1 MVRAMVTRG
10 EAAREIVRLLPAVAV
25 NLRLA
30 TLMDLDGIDLTANQL
45 LALQLVALAPD
56 GRMKAGEIA
65 GRLGISSQAATA
77 LVDRLVSAGVVD
89 RSHGEDRRVVWVSAT
104 AAGRELLN
112 GLAAGLEKLIEYAL
126 ETGYDAATLD
136 GLLNGLR
143 RVASFADRIGDPQAR
158 SSFRGHRTADS
169 ERPP

>member
-1 MVRAMVTRG
+1 MVAKS
-10 EAAREIVRLLPAVAV
+10 EAAREIVRLLPAVAI

-30 TLMDLDGIDLTANQL
+30 TLMDLDGIELTANQL

-65 GRLGISSQAATA
+65 GRLGISSQAGTA
-77 LVDRLVSAGVVD
+77 LVDRLVSAGVAN
-89 RSHGEDRRVVWVSAT
+89 RSHGEDRRVVWVYVT
-104 AAGRELLN
+104 DAGRELLN
-112 GLAAGLEKLIEYAL
+112 GLEAGLEKLIGAAL

-136 GLLNGLR
+136 GLLEGLR
-143 RVASFADRIGDPQAR
+143 RVASFADRIGDPLAR
-158 SSFRGHRTADS
+158 SSFRRHRTVDS

>member
-1 MVRAMVTRG
+1 MVARSK
-10 EAAREIVRLLPAVAV
+10 AAREIVELLPAVAI

-56 GRMKAGEIA
+56 GRMKAGDIA
-65 GRLGISSQAATA
+65 GRLGISSQAGTA

-89 RSHGEDRRVVWVSAT
+89 RSHGEDRRVVWVSVT
-104 AAGRELLN
+104 DAGRELLN
-112 GLAAGLEKLIEYAL
+112 GLAAGLEKLIGDAL

-136 GLLNGLR
+136 GLVEGLR
-143 RVASFADRIGDPQAR
+143 RVASFADRIGDPAAR
-158 SSFRGHRTADS
+158 SSPRHRRATAS
-169 ERPP
+169 PPPP